1 MMKQKCPLTLDT
13 IPLANSSV
21 FDNYVAG
28 LTVGGGH
35 SSSPLTLQSY
45 TKLVEIPECRL
56 PAQYEL
62 GLFDTAGQEDYDRLR
77 PLAYPRSGDRPR
89 GYMVHMVHTRLTLH
103 HLTLHHNTSHYNTPP
118 HCTLHHATSQ
128 YTTPSHLTP
137 PPVSP
142 EPRTDV
148 FLVCFCVASM
158 KSYRSVR
165 DKVGGCTCGTG
176 GTGGQL
182 YHLLYA
188 TIE

>member
-103 HLTLHHNTSHYNTPP
+103 HTTSHYTTPP
-118 HCTLHHATSQ
+118 HSTSHHTTSL
-128 YTTPSHLTP
+128 YTTPPHTTTHHLTVHYTTP
-137 PPVSP
+137 PHSTPRHLTSHHHPYHRSP
-142 EPRTDV
+142 GPTCSW
-148 FLVCFCVASM
+148 FAS
-158 KSYRSVR
+158 VWPP
-165 DKVGGCTCGTG
+165 
-176 GTGGQL
+176 
-182 YHLLYA
+182 
-188 TIE
+188 